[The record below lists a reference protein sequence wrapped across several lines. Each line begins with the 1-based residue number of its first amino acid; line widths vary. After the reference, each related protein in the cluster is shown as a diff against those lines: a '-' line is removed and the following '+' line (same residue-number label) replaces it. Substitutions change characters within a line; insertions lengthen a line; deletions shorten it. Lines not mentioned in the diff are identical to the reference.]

1 LRGVF
6 QKHAVTH
13 LKSNI
18 LARQKI
24 LVATA
29 TEKQHQGQQVAKIG
43 ISQSAAFLGERNFS
57 PQEEIYMC
65 LIALKGARHC

>member
-1 LRGVF
+1 
-6 QKHAVTH
+6 
-13 LKSNI
+13 

-29 TEKQHQGQQVAKIG
+29 TEKQHQGQQVAKKG